1 MATGPLV
8 LLVGDSVPE
17 TGAVSGEPPVALRAS
32 GSGGAPL
39 LDKWWAALD
48 AAGLADPSSV
58 FVATNASYYK
68 FFEFWAIGKGLA
80 LPHVINSGRSV
91 GDAR

>member
-8 LLVGDSVPE
+8 LLVGVSTPE
-17 TGAVSGEPPVALRAS
+17 AGAVSSEPPVALRA
-32 GSGGAPL
+32 GGDGTPL

-48 AAGLADPSSV
+48 AAGLADPASV